1 MQAERKKILL
11 YALDYDIKDVQTY
24 SGYKGDL
31 VLKITTS
38 DKNAM
43 LAIRKF
49 ALGLGIL
56 EVVVKHIP
64 PNTEYEIYCVTP
76 EENVYRIKIDED
88 DEKKKERHNDVWSK
102 TILN

>member
-24 SGYKGDL
+24 AGYKGDL
-31 VLKITTS
+31 VLKITTN

-49 ALGLGIL
+49 ALDLGIL

-64 PNTEYEIYCVTP
+64 PHTEYEIYCVTQ
-76 EENVYRIKIDED
+76 EENVYHVKMD
-88 DEKKKERHNDVWSK
+88 DDKKRKEKQDDIWSK